1 MFTPADLEEISFERA
16 VMGGY
21 KLNEVEDFVNKIS
34 SEYVSLYKENE
45 ELKKKLK
52 IVVDKI
58 ESYRTKESL
67 ISEALLSAQSEK
79 NAAAIEAARVV
90 DEAKAEAERIVAESV
105 VEAEKQQLLARENAD
120 REIAAIRAEVEGEQ
134 KHLEAVKTEV
144 SDFKQRIQELYKS
157 HLTNILAIPSYEK
170 PEVKEEAAPEEQA
183 PQAAPEEAEAEESE
197 QMSVSEFVSEA
208 PAAEEAPT
216 KINDGFEKDDY
227 FYESYLEKSA
237 VRAAKAEVAP
247 LIDPIT
253 EENDF
258 MPASAKKQKSGLSD
272 VFDFDDNDDSPM
284 SFVIKNKKK

>member
-34 SEYVSLYKENE
+34 TEYVALYKENE

-79 NAAAIEAARVV
+79 NAASVEAAKVI
-90 DEAKAEAERIVAESV
+90 DEAKAEAERIVAESI
-105 VEAEKQQLLARENAD
+105 VEAEKQEALAREHAD
-120 REIAAIRAEVEGEQ
+120 KEIAAIRAEVEGEQ

-170 PEVKEEAAPEEQA
+170 PEVKEEAAPKEINEE
-183 PQAAPEEAEAEESE
+183 APEVTPAVTADADDAE
-197 QMSVSEFVSEA
+197 QMTVSEFVAEA
-208 PAAEEAPT
+208 PAEEPT
-216 KINDGFEKDDY
+216 KINDGFDRDDL

-237 VRAAKAEVAP
+237 VKAAKGDP
-247 LIDPIT
+247 DPIT
-253 EENDF
+253 EEDDF
-258 MPASAKKQKSGLSD
+258 IPANLKKQKSGLSD
-272 VFDFDDNDDSPM
+272 VFDFDDDNDDSPM